1 MALAFGCVETRHWY
15 LAQLKPGG
23 LQRASENLSRQ
34 GFPVFMPHRTE
45 TRRRASRLHETRRP
59 LFPGYLF
66 VQIDPEARPWR
77 TVNST
82 WGVSRLVSFGP
93 DGPREVPAPLVAG
106 LMARTDGA
114 GGWCEADALR
124 AGDRVRIIAGPFAQA
139 IAEIDAISERGRI
152 FALLEMM
159 GRTVRTELAP
169 EDLESL

>member
-1 MALAFGCVETRHWY
+1 MALDFGSGDARHWY

-23 LQRASENLSRQ
+23 LQRARENLGRQ

-45 TRRRASRLHETRRP
+45 TWRRAGRLHEAQRP

-77 TVNST
+77 RVNAT

-114 GGWCEADALR
+114 GSWCAAEDLR
-124 AGDRVRIIAGPFAQA
+124 AGDRVRIIAGPFARI
-139 IAEIDAISERGRI
+139 IAEIDTIPEQGRI

-159 GRTVRTELAP
+159 GRTVRAEVAP
-169 EDLESL
+169 EDLERL